1 MQELRLTWLFSLC
14 GKMLIMKLSQSFW
27 KSLREAPKD
36 ETARNAQL
44 LIRAGFVHKEMA
56 GVYAYLPFGL
66 RVLEK
71 IKAIVREEM
80 DKIGGQELLM
90 TTLQERE
97 IWEKTGRW
105 DDKAVDNW
113 FKTSLK
119 SGTEL
124 GVGLTHEE
132 PITDMLREFVRS
144 YKDFPFYVYQIA
156 SKFRN
161 ELRAKSGLLRGREF
175 LMKDMYSFAR
185 TEAEHSEMYEKAA
198 AAYTRVYE
206 RLGLGSDTYRTV
218 ADGGYFTDKFS
229 DEYQTVTEVGED
241 TIYID
246 EKKRLA
252 INEEILTDDN
262 LARAGLQREDLIT
275 KKAVEVG
282 NIFPLESKYSDALG
296 FYYMDEKG
304 EQQSVIMGCY
314 GIGVSRL
321 MGVLV
326 EKFSDEKGLVW
337 PDGIAPAEV
346 YLVPIGDV
354 GKEAGELYEEMT
366 KTGLEVVYDDR
377 DLRPGE
383 KLVDADLTGI
393 PYRVVVSERG
403 LKNGRFEL
411 KMRTED
417 ESIDLTKEALFD
429 RLIRIKK
436 EV

>member
-1 MQELRLTWLFSLC
+1 
-14 GKMLIMKLSQSFW
+14 MKLSQSFW

-36 ETARNAQL
+36 EAARNAQL
-44 LIRAGFVHKEMA
+44 LIRAGFIHKEMA

-66 RVLEK
+66 KVLEK
-71 IKAIVREEM
+71 IKTIVREEM

-90 TTLQERE
+90 TTLQERK

-105 DDKAVDNW
+105 DDNAVDNW

-132 PITDMLREFVRS
+132 PITDMLREFVQS
-144 YKDFPFYVYQIA
+144 YKDFPFCVYQIA
-156 SKFRN
+156 PKFRN

-185 TEAEHSEMYEKAA
+185 TEAEHLEMYEKVA
-198 AAYTRVYE
+198 AAYTRIYE
-206 RLGLGSDTYRTV
+206 RLGLGNDTYRTV
-218 ADGGYFTDKFS
+218 ADGGYFTEKFS
-229 DEYQTVTEVGED
+229 DEYQTVTEIGED

-262 LARAGLQREDLIT
+262 LAKSNLRREDLIA

-296 FYYMDEKG
+296 LYYTDEKG
-304 EQQSVIMGCY
+304 EQRSVIMGCY

-321 MGVLV
+321 VGVLA
-326 EKFSDEKGLVW
+326 EKFADDKGLVW
-337 PDGIAPAEV
+337 PGGVAPAEV
-346 YLVPIGDV
+346 YLVSIGDV
-354 GKEAGELYEEMT
+354 SKEADELYKELM
-366 KTGLEVVYDDR
+366 KMGVEVVYDDR

-383 KLVDADLTGI
+383 KFADADLTGI
-393 PYRVVVSERG
+393 PCRVVVSERG
-403 LKNGRFEL
+403 LKSGKFEF

-417 ESIDLTKEALFD
+417 ESIDLTKEVLFD
-429 RLIRIKK
+429 RLMRIKK